1 MSTEVLQEFLVKLG
15 YKIDSASANRF
26 SSSLSKMNKG
36 VLGVGAAVVGMAFL
50 AQKSMRDFASE
61 MEDLKYTSQ
70 LANSSAN
77 SINNMSR
84 AMQQFGFKPGQIEGI
99 VQGFAGMIAASPG
112 LEAMM
117 KSMGVGL
124 NPDKAIEFF
133 NVMRKLEA
141 MPEPVAIRTAAEFGV
156 DIQSYRLIRGHIGE
170 MTSEW
175 QKVDAANKKIGNNLD
190 EQIKQGR
197 EFQNVLRDIG
207 NQVDA
212 ISQKLMGLSVKNFGM
227 SMAKA
232 FRDYLDEFTDILAGK
247 EGAGSKFAMS
257 TLKGLSPIKEE
268 TAEDRKEKELQSQ
281 EYEKR
286 IERAKKLLTAIFG
299 GSSENNAPVTTAPVT
314 SKLGTTVND
323 NSTTVTNHNT
333 FHIQGADAKATANE
347 VSRKLNDSSFNEKK
361 VTARSQLGGNS

>member
-26 SSSLSKMNKG
+26 SNSLSKMNKG
-36 VLGVGAAVVGMAFL
+36 VLGVGVAVAGMAFL
-50 AQKSMRDFASE
+50 AQKAMRDYASE

-70 LANSSAN
+70 LASSSAN

-170 MTSEW
+170 MSAEW
-175 QKVDAANKKIGNNLD
+175 QKVDAANKKVGNNLD

-197 EFQNVLRDIG
+197 EFNNVLRDIG
-207 NQVDA
+207 NQIDA
-212 ISQKLMGLSVKNFGM
+212 ISNKIMGLSIEKFGM
-227 SMAKA
+227 KWVKSMREELETVMGALGGSNIEKGKLAAQAKEA
-232 FRDYLDEFTDILAGK
+232 VSIAGPAGAGTNVLFDEMLKMMVTMSQLTGGGKTMPVVEAGK
-247 EGAGSKFAMS
+247 
-257 TLKGLSPIKEE
+257 I
-268 TAEDRKEKELQSQ
+268 
-281 EYEKR
+281 
-286 IERAKKLLTAIFG
+286 
-299 GSSENNAPVTTAPVT
+299 SEATTS

-323 NSTTVTNHNT
+323 NSTTITNHNT
-333 FHIQGADAKATANE
+333 FHIQGTDAKTNANE
-347 VSRKLNDSSFNEKK
+347 VSKKLSGSSFNEKK
-361 VTARSQLGGNS
+361 VAARNQLGGNS